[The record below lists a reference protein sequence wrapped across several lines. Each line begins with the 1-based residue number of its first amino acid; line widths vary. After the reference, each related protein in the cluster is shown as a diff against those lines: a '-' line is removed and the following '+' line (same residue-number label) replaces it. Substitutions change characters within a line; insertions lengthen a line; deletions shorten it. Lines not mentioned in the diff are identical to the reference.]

1 MVNKELNI
9 PFIFNYLIIN
19 IIIRFIN
26 NEIIIINNINY
37 IIILNIN
44 INLNLIFINNYN

>member
-26 NEIIIINNINY
+26 NKIIIIINIKYKYEFNIY
-37 IIILNIN
+37 
-44 INLNLIFINNYN
+44 